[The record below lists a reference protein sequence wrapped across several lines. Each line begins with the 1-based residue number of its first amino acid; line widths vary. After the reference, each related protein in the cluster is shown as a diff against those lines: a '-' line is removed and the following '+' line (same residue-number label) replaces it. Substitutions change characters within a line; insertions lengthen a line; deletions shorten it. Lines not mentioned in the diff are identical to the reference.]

1 MWTIFEIGIN
11 CFQGFLL
18 IYFMSKRLPT
28 QQENRWWV
36 DILFELLGSLYLCLY
51 LLPSVTISDTTI
63 FLIPFCYA
71 IVTKRGTWLERV
83 LWTITEGVLFTSVT
97 VLMGFLYTSILN
109 VDPTKI
115 LRYGVLRIGYVIT
128 TNIALTVALV
138 TVAHVGKS
146 RQGNFL
152 SKSSLRIFLGLLL
165 MQFLAIELLHVNQ
178 FQVYNSDSIL
188 IVINVCMFVVVLL
201 TLLLYEVV
209 AQSAQSKHLAELRL
223 QTMLLTQQHQDD
235 VTAMY
240 KNMIA
245 TQHDIRHQINVTKQ
259 LLSQDNTVDREII
272 LSLLPN
278 DSQLSNEIITGCIAV
293 DAILTAKR
301 AIAEE
306 NGIAFVLK
314 PYPLQKLPINVAD
327 FCVLLSNLLDNAI
340 EASMRIEDDIAGKK
354 HIEISFAR
362 SWEMF
367 YLSCSN
373 GMNSK
378 TIRRSGDNFLTSK
391 ESTQMHGYGII
402 NMKQLVARNKGY
414 FEIEVNDTEFRVNIT
429 FPDKEES
436 DVA

>member
-152 SKSSLRIFLGLLL
+152 S
-165 MQFLAIELLHVNQ
+165 N
-178 FQVYNSDSIL
+178 
-188 IVINVCMFVVVLL
+188 
-201 TLLLYEVV
+201 YE
-209 AQSAQSKHLAELRL
+209 
-223 QTMLLTQQHQDD
+223 
-235 VTAMY
+235 
-240 KNMIA
+240 
-245 TQHDIRHQINVTKQ
+245 
-259 LLSQDNTVDREII
+259 
-272 LSLLPN
+272 
-278 DSQLSNEIITGCIAV
+278 
-293 DAILTAKR
+293 
-301 AIAEE
+301 
-306 NGIAFVLK
+306 
-314 PYPLQKLPINVAD
+314 
-327 FCVLLSNLLDNAI
+327 
-340 EASMRIEDDIAGKK
+340 
-354 HIEISFAR
+354 
-362 SWEMF
+362 
-367 YLSCSN
+367 
-373 GMNSK
+373 
-378 TIRRSGDNFLTSK
+378 
-391 ESTQMHGYGII
+391 
-402 NMKQLVARNKGY
+402 
-414 FEIEVNDTEFRVNIT
+414 
-429 FPDKEES
+429 
-436 DVA
+436 